1 MISSNPRNIPF
12 YGRHGFTAL
21 STKISAGVVITGMIR
36 LKAQKKINV
45 LLTTNE
51 EEEEKGA
58 AGGEKAV
65 VAAETV
71 AEIVPKSKDVWI

>member
-1 MISSNPRNIPF
+1 M
-12 YGRHGFTAL
+12 
-21 STKISAGVVITGMIR
+21 VITGMIR

-71 AEIVPKSKDVWI
+71 AEIVPKSKDV